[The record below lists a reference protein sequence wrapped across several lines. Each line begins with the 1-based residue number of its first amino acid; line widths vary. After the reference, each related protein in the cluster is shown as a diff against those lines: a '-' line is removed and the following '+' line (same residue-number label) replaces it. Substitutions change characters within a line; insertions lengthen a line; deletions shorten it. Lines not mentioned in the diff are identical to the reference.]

1 MRIFI
6 ADDHEIFRR
15 GLKSLLESRPGWQ
28 ICGEAA
34 DGLGAVKQALQ
45 LEPDVVVLDVS
56 MPGLNG
62 LDATRRIMAERPE
75 SRVVIL
81 SQHEP
86 SFLETSALEAGARVY
101 LTKTDVGQKLVRAIE
116 GLLSASSDA
125 PHVSR

>member
-28 ICGEAA
+28 ICGEAS
-34 DGLGAVKQALQ
+34 DGLDAVKQVLQ
-45 LEPDVVVLDVS
+45 LEPDVLVLDVS

-62 LDATRRIMAERPE
+62 LDATRRIMLERPE
-75 SRVVIL
+75 ARVVIL

-86 SFLETSALEAGARVY
+86 SFLETSALEAGAKVY
-101 LTKTDVGQKLVRAIE
+101 LTKTDVGQKLIRAIE
-116 GLLSASSDA
+116 GLASEASQS
-125 PHVSR
+125 HSSH

>member
-34 DGLGAVKQALQ
+34 DGLEAVNQALQ
-45 LEPDVVVLDVS
+45 LDPDVLVLDVS

-62 LDATRRIMAERPE
+62 LDVTRRIMAQRPD

-86 SFLETSALEAGARVY
+86 SFLETSALDAGAKVY
-101 LTKTDVGQKLVRAIE
+101 LTKTDVGQKLIRAIE
-116 GLLSASSDA
+116 NLDA
-125 PHVSR
+125 ESPRAAHARH

>member
-34 DGLGAVKQALQ
+34 DGFEAVEQALQ
-45 LEPDVVVLDVS
+45 LEPDVLVLDVS

-62 LDATRRIMAERPE
+62 LDATRRILAERPG

-86 SFLETSALEAGARVY
+86 SFLETSALDAGARVY
-101 LTKTDVGQKLVRAIE
+101 LTKTDVGQKLIRAIE
-116 GLLSASSDA
+116 GLGPASSEA
-125 PHVSR
+125 PHRSH

>member
-15 GLKSLLESRPGWQ
+15 GLKSLLESRPGWK

-34 DGLGAVKQALQ
+34 DGLEAVRQAFE
-45 LEPDVVVLDVS
+45 LEPDVLVLDVS

-62 LDATRRIMAERPE
+62 LDVTRRILAQRPDL
-75 SRVVIL
+75 RVVIL

-86 SFLETSALEAGARVY
+86 SFLETSALDAGAKVY
-101 LTKTDVGQKLVRAIE
+101 LTKTDVGQKLIRAIE
-116 GLLSASSDA
+116 GLDSESARPS
-125 PHVSR
+125 H

>member
-28 ICGEAA
+28 ICGEAS
-34 DGLGAVKQALQ
+34 DGLDAVKQVLQ
-45 LEPDVVVLDVS
+45 LEPDVLVLDVS

-62 LDATRRIMAERPE
+62 LDATRRIMLERPE
-75 SRVVIL
+75 ARVVIL

-86 SFLETSALEAGARVY
+86 SFLETSALEAGAKVY
-101 LTKTDVGQKLVRAIE
+101 LTKTDVGQKLIRAIE
-116 GLLSASSDA
+116 GLASEASKS
-125 PHVSR
+125 HSSR